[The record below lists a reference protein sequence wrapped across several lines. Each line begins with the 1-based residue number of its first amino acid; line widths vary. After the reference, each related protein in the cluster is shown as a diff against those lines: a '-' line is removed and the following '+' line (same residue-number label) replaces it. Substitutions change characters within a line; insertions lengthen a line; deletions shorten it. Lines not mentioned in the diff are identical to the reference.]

1 MGGTG
6 ANGDPLGNGGG
17 GGLTGGGGG
26 VSTLG
31 FPDGSTGGGGS
42 SFGPAGTSF
51 TTGPNAGNGSVTIS
65 YTVNTPP
72 VVTGQ
77 PKDLTVNPGQD
88 ASFTAAASGKPA
100 PTVQW
105 QRRDSDNAAWT
116 NIPGATTST
125 YTLAKVTAAD
135 DGSQFRAVFTN
146 SAGTA
151 VTWTAT
157 LAVNTPPVVTGQP
170 KDLTVNPGQDASFT
184 AAASGKPAP
193 TVQWQR
199 RSGDNAA
206 WTNIPG
212 ATTSTYTLTKATR
225 ADNRSQ
231 YRAVFTNTAGT
242 ATTQTATLTITR
254 HRPHHHQPHRQPR

>member
-1 MGGTG
+1 MITAGGPSGGSATTGAGAGGDIDCQEGTASPGGTGQTGGGGAVGQVLDGYCLSSIGTTGTPGVGGTG
-6 ANGDPLGNGGG
+6 ANGDPLGNGGGGGGG

-77 PKDLTVNPGQD
+77 PKDLTVNPGED
-88 ASFTAAASGKPA
+88 ATFTAAASGK
-100 PTVQW
+100 
-105 QRRDSDNAAWT
+105 S
-116 NIPGATTST
+116 
-125 YTLAKVTAAD
+125 
-135 DGSQFRAVFTN
+135 
-146 SAGTA
+146 
-151 VTWTAT
+151 
-157 LAVNTPPVVTGQP
+157 
-170 KDLTVNPGQDASFT
+170 
-184 AAASGKPAP
+184 AP

-199 RSGDNAA
+199 RSGDSAA
-206 WTNIPG
+206 WTNISG
-212 ATTSTYTLTKATR
+212 ATTGTYTLTKATR

-242 ATTQTATLTITR
+242 ATTQTATLTVTR
-254 HRPHHHQPHRQPR
+254 HRPHRHQPHRHHR

>member
-1 MGGTG
+1 MITAGGPSGGSATTGAGAGGDIDCREGTASPGGTGQTGGGGAVGQVLDGYCLSSIGTTGTPGVGGTG
-6 ANGDPLGNGGG
+6 ANGDPLGNGGGG

-31 FPDGSTGGGGS
+31 FPDGSTGGGGGS

-77 PKDLTVNPGQD
+77 PKDLTINPGED
-88 ASFTAAASGKPA
+88 ATFTAAASGK
-100 PTVQW
+100 
-105 QRRDSDNAAWT
+105 S
-116 NIPGATTST
+116 
-125 YTLAKVTAAD
+125 
-135 DGSQFRAVFTN
+135 
-146 SAGTA
+146 
-151 VTWTAT
+151 
-157 LAVNTPPVVTGQP
+157 
-170 KDLTVNPGQDASFT
+170 
-184 AAASGKPAP
+184 AP

-199 RSGDNAA
+199 RSGDSAA

-212 ATTSTYTLTKATR
+212 ATTGTYTLTKATR

-242 ATTQTATLTITR
+242 ATTQTATLTVTR
-254 HRPHHHQPHRQPR
+254 HRPHHHQPHRHHR